1 MDWGSAG
8 VMADKRVYL
17 AFILILL
24 TAFVSSSA
32 VADTDS
38 DYALAQRYWKNG
50 DYEKAAEA
58 FKKVRDSA
66 TENVV
71 KAALAY
77 SLAQQ
82 AAGRDEEAEDG
93 FRFFIN
99 SYPQSEFI
107 NTAMFRMINILISQG
122 EYAEAAVY
130 LHQLKIP
137 SSDIALRQIRD
148 SLSIVCYLGLQ
159 QYNNVAYAINN
170 YITEYPDSMDSEKY
184 ELWLSWYKQEQND
197 SSAAADF
204 QRLAL
209 GYEKSKITL
218 AAKEYLVPLLIKNK
232 RIDDAVKYMSELI
245 AEGKQYKDIELL
257 WLASYL
263 ADMRELA
270 QAGSILHLIV
280 EKPESSMI
288 QAVALND
295 LARIQTSERNF
306 HDALSNFPLVEK
318 ALMNADSSVGQI
330 ELLTKTMRYANA
342 LTLRKIG
349 RAARARV
356 ILDSL
361 HPTVY
366 EPLYYQIV
374 YEQGLVAMSIGD
386 YKSAAEKLMQV
397 GIFSTDPDLAGK
409 ALLRCVEACQ
419 SMNNQKLLRI
429 CLEELVGKNEGSYGR
444 LYPNSPY
451 TTQAYDIMNS
461 QNK

>member
-1 MDWGSAG
+1 MDWDSAG
-8 VMADKRVYL
+8 VMSDKRKL
-17 AFILILL
+17 SACILIIL
-24 TAFVSSSA
+24 TAFASAFA
-32 VADTDS
+32 VADTNS
-38 DYALAQRYWKNG
+38 DYILARGYWNSG
-50 DYEKAAEA
+50 DYAKAAEI
-58 FKKVRDSA
+58 FKQVRDVSSD
-66 TENVV
+66 NVI

-77 SLAQQ
+77 PVAAQ
-82 AAGRDEEAEDG
+82 AAGREEEAEEG
-93 FRFFIN
+93 FRFFIIH
-99 SYPQSEFI
+99 YPDSEFI
-107 NTAMFRMINILISQG
+107 NTAMFKMINILISQG

-130 LHQLKIP
+130 LHRLKIP
-137 SSDIALRQIRD
+137 AGETSLLQVRD
-148 SLSIVCYLGLQ
+148 ALSILCYLGLQ
-159 QYNNVAYAINN
+159 QYNNVAYAIDL
-170 YITEYPDSMDSEKY
+170 YISVYPDSADTDKY
-184 ELWLSWYKQEQND
+184 KLWLAWYKQEQND
-197 SSAAADF
+197 SSAETDF
-204 QRLAL
+204 KRLISESAVS
-209 GYEKSKITL
+209 ETAITS
-218 AAKEYLVPLLIKNK
+218 KEYLIPLLIKNN
-232 RIDDAVKYMSELI
+232 RVDEAVGDMLDLI
-245 AEGKQYKDIELL
+245 AEGRQYKDTELL
-257 WLASYL
+257 WLARYL

-270 QAGSILHLIV
+270 QAGKILQLIV
-280 EKPESSMI
+280 AKPESSMI

-295 LARIQTSERNF
+295 LARIQTAERKF

-318 ALMNADSSVGQI
+318 ALLNADSSVGQI

-361 HPTVY
+361 QPTVY

-386 YKSAAEKLMQV
+386 FSSAAVKLMQV
-397 GIFSTDPDLAGK
+397 GILSADPDLAGK

-419 SMNNQKLLRI
+419 SMNNQKLLRL